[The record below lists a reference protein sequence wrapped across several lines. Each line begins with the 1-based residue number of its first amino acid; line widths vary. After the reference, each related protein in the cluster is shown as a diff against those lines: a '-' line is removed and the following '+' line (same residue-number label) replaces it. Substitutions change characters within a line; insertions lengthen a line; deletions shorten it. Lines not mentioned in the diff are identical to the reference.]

1 MIYSFFAIQLFRAL
15 LRSRNLEKG
24 KEKFF
29 VAYHI
34 CCEDDFM
41 GHLIA
46 LTIFF
51 LTFLIHC
58 LMQQIFTTT
67 ISRIL
72 FFSLFVSQWTN
83 NAQATTCSVNSQ
95 TQLIACLSSI
105 ATSGDIL
112 RLSDN
117 FTLTGSITL
126 PNKTF
131 MLETGGYNITFSSVT
146 FNAAGTPEMTIMS
159 SPTITVI
166 KTASPTFAT
175 MASYSTLSAFIAAQ
189 NPVLSTE
196 LTSFNA
202 TSMSDGTLLTWLV
215 AQDNAEKF
223 EVEKSI
229 DGKVFRNVSTVQ
241 ATKSTAQ
248 TPQYYKFKDEKNT
261 FKTAYYRIKTID
273 VGEKTTYSKS
283 LAVVSER
290 QKEALKVFPN
300 PLSSSD
306 YLNVEA
312 SVDIQNIL
320 IINTLGQ
327 VDLTTFS
334 SAQIPVGDL
343 PSGLY
348 TLIAKSNGSILTSK
362 FLKN

>member
-1 MIYSFFAIQLFRAL
+1 
-15 LRSRNLEKG
+15 
-24 KEKFF
+24 
-29 VAYHI
+29 
-34 CCEDDFM
+34 
-41 GHLIA
+41 
-46 LTIFF
+46 
-51 LTFLIHC
+51 
-58 LMQQIFTTT
+58 MQQIFTTT

-72 FFSLFVSQWTN
+72 FFSLFTSLWTN
-83 NAQATTCSVNSQ
+83 NAQATTCTANSQ
-95 TQLIACLSSI
+95 AQFVACLSSI
-105 ATSGDIL
+105 ATSGDKIQL
-112 RLSDN
+112 TGN
-117 FTLTGSITL
+117 FALTGSITM

-131 MLETGGYNITFSSVT
+131 MLEAGGYNFTMSSLT
-146 FNAAGTPEMTIMS
+146 FNPTGTPQMTIMS
-159 SPTITVI
+159 SPNVTVL
-166 KTASPTFAT
+166 KNTSPTFTT
-175 MASYSTLSAFIAAQ
+175 MASYSSLSAFLASQGA
-189 NPVLSTE
+189 VLSTE
-196 LTSFNA
+196 LISFNA

-283 LAVVSER
+283 LVVVSEQ

-312 SVDIQNIL
+312 SIDIQNIL

-327 VDLTTFS
+327 IVLTTFS